1 MVVVHQRDA
10 WFQLKTLRTRTE
22 TRFDIRLIRR
32 ASSGTRCLVFASRIA
47 LSMTRLHAFNR
58 DQLLA
63 SARGELFGAAAGR
76 LPNDPMLMFDRITE
90 IREDGGPHGKGMVRA
105 ELDIRPDLWFFGCHF
120 IGDPVMPGC
129 LGLDAM
135 WQLTGF
141 FLTWL
146 GAPGKGRAL
155 GCGEVKFTGQ
165 VLPDSK
171 LVRYEIDISRVINR
185 KLVMAQSDA
194 RMYVDDREIY
204 NARDLRVG
212 LFTETGSF

>member
-1 MVVVHQRDA
+1 
-10 WFQLKTLRTRTE
+10 
-22 TRFDIRLIRR
+22 
-32 ASSGTRCLVFASRIA
+32 
-47 LSMTRLHAFNR
+47 MTRLHTFNR
-58 DQLLA
+58 EQLLA
-63 SARGELFGAAAGR
+63 SARGELFGTAAYR
-76 LPNDPMLMFDRITE
+76 LPNDPMLMFDRITD

-165 VLPDSK
+165 VLPDAK

-204 NARDLRVG
+204 SARDLRVG

>member
-32 ASSGTRCLVFASRIA
+32 ASSGIRCLVFASRIA

-165 VLPDSK
+165 VLPDAK
-171 LVRYEIDISRVINR
+171 LLRYEIDISRVINR

>member
-1 MVVVHQRDA
+1 
-10 WFQLKTLRTRTE
+10 
-22 TRFDIRLIRR
+22 
-32 ASSGTRCLVFASRIA
+32 
-47 LSMTRLHAFNR
+47 MTRESAYTR

-63 SARGELFGAAAGR
+63 SARGELFGANAGR
-76 LPNDPMLMFDRITE
+76 LPNDPMLMFDRIVHIAE
-90 IREDGGPHGKGMVRA
+90 EGGAYGKGQVVA

-146 GAPGKGRAL
+146 GAPGRGRAL
-155 GCGEVKFTGQ
+155 GVGEVKFTGQ
-165 VLPDSK
+165 VLPNAK
-171 LVRYEIDISRVINR
+171 LVRYEIDIARVINR

-194 RMYVDDREIY
+194 RMLVDGREIY
-204 NARDLRVG
+204 TAKDLRVG
-212 LFTETGSF
+212 LFTSTEGF

>member
-165 VLPDSK
+165 VLPDAK